1 MRACREWDMIQCDD
15 CDRIFYSEY
24 GDVCQGICGVFV
36 SAECGGVE
44 GGVCGDEL
52 DDFGLKSVYV

>member
-1 MRACREWDMIQCDD
+1 MIQCDD